1 MVMTFWFKSLQD
13 SVVDEQ
19 DYVELG
25 LSCADVSQALERGLE
40 GRQMNELSRPMLGA
54 IEKLTT

>member
-1 MVMTFWFKSLQD
+1 MVMAFWFTFLQD
-13 SVVDEQ
+13 SVIDEQ

-40 GRQMNELSRPMLGA
+40 GRQMDELSRPMLGA

>member
-1 MVMTFWFKSLQD
+1 MANK
-13 SVVDEQ
+13 E

-25 LSCADVSQALERGLE
+25 LSCADVCQALERGLD
-40 GRQMNELSRPMLGA
+40 GRRLNELNQSVLGA

>member
-1 MVMTFWFKSLQD
+1 MVN
-13 SVVDEQ
+13 EQ

-25 LSCADVSQALERGLE
+25 LSCADVCQALDRGLKA
-40 GRQMNELSRPMLGA
+40 GRINELSGSMLGA